1 MIAAE
6 QYASRLVV
14 PSGQRSGRFCW
25 SSHKD
30 HAAKALAKL
39 AGPCLPVSLKQL
51 EQAITRA
58 KADHDKQ
65 LKAIGTTIRTGV
77 EEFDTTRAEPVEVT
91 EDPDGFDAHDLE
103 AQERDLE
110 AQERDLSE

>member
-14 PSGQRSGRFCW
+14 PSGQQQRPLSWF
-25 SSHKD
+25 SHSD
-30 HAAKALAKL
+30 QAAMALAKL

-51 EQAITRA
+51 ENAITRA

-65 LKAIGTTIRTGV
+65 LKADRGDEPRRGRRV
-77 EEFDTTRAEPVEVT
+77 RHHARRACL
-91 EDPDGFDAHDLE
+91 GH
-103 AQERDLE
+103 
-110 AQERDLSE
+110 